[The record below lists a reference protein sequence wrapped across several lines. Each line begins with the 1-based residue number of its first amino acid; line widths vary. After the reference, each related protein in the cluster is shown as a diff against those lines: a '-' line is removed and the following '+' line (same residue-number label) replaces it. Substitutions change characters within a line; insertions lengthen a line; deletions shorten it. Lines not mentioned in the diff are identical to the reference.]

1 MKRETRIDWEERV
14 GRSLRMMSESL
25 DRGDGLELALERAAA
40 EAASSPWHF
49 HRAFRSLTGE
59 TFAFCLRRLTLE
71 RAAFRLKDGA
81 SVIDAALEAG
91 FESAEAFSRAFSR
104 AFGIAPSKIA
114 SLPWWKGELPSP
126 NGLHW
131 RPERMSRWHY
141 RPEAEGG
148 ASPTGGTSPTGAGL
162 ALAARIVSL
171 PPMKAAAITGSG
183 DPWALPSLWEE
194 LTQSLERAGRR
205 PEPGSFLSFF
215 AEKDF
220 GAALALDD
228 AEAVPEGLEGI
239 SLPGGLYAIAT
250 FTGPCEAIG
259 PAWDALDREFFPS
272 SGLARDP
279 TRPRLEWYQNAAPAG
294 LAELTVTFLC
304 DPVVP

>member
-1 MKRETRIDWEERV
+1 MAMKRETRIDWEERV
-14 GRSLRMMSESL
+14 GRSLRMMAEGL
-25 DRGDGLELALERAAA
+25 DRGDGLERALERAAR

-49 HRAFRSLTGE
+49 QRAFRSLTGE
-59 TFAFCLRRLTLE
+59 TFAFCLRRLKLE
-71 RAAFRLKDGA
+71 RAAFRLKDGM

-104 AFGIAPSKIA
+104 AFGIAPSRIA

-131 RPERMSRWHY
+131 RPERASRWHY
-141 RPEAEGG
+141 RPEAEEG
-148 ASPTGGTSPTGAGL
+148 SPPTDGGL
-162 ALAARIVSL
+162 ALAARIVTL
-171 PPMKAAAITGSG
+171 PPMKAAAISGSG
-183 DPWALPSLWEE
+183 DPWALPGLWEE
-194 LTQSLERAGRR
+194 LAQSLARAGHR
-205 PEPGSFLSFF
+205 PQHGHFLSFF
-215 AEKDF
+215 AEKAF

-272 SGLARDP
+272 SGLRRDQS
-279 TRPRLEWYQNAAPAG
+279 RPRLEWYQNAPPEG